1 MLMARIVML
10 WLLLHLLPERL
21 PAQKVMQI
29 KIDGS
34 INPVTAGFIHRSIQ
48 EAHQSEAEC
57 LLIQLNTPGGL
68 VKSTRVIVGD
78 ILESPVPVVVYVA
91 PGGAH
96 AGSAGVFITL
106 AAHVA
111 VMAPGT
117 NIGAAHPVGM
127 QGMNDSVMSE
137 KVTNDAVAF
146 IQAIAEKRNRNL
158 EWAEEAV
165 RKSIS
170 VSEREAL
177 RLRIIDTIAPH
188 TADVLRMVDGRTVEV
203 ASGLTTLH
211 TKEAQIETR
220 EMGWA
225 ERLLDII
232 SDPNIAYIL
241 MMLGFYGLLFELY
254 NPGSILPGIIGG
266 ISIVLGF
273 YAMHTLPINYAGLAL
288 IIFGLVLF
296 LLEIK
301 IVSHGLLGIGGV
313 VSLLLGSLMLIRPR
327 SPLDWARLSTAVV
340 IPVVLVTAFF
350 FLFVVGMGIR
360 AQKARPV
367 SGLEGMVGDVGE
379 SLGALDPLGT
389 VLVHGEIWQARSVGR
404 PIEKG
409 EKVRVVAMEGLK
421 VAVEPVEEAASHELP
436 ATTM

>member
-1 MLMARIVML
+1 MKRVWFL
-10 WLLLHLLPERL
+10 WLWLALLPEL
-21 PAQKVMQI
+21 LSAQKVLQI
-29 KIDGS
+29 KIDGT
-34 INPVTAGFIHRSIQ
+34 INPVTAGFIKRSIE
-48 EAHQSEAEC
+48 EAHKAEAEC

-68 VKSTRVIVGD
+68 VKSTRVIVSD

-111 VMAPGT
+111 AMAPGT
-117 NIGAAHPVGM
+117 NIGAAHPVGL
-127 QGMNDSVMSE
+127 QGGTDSVMNT
-137 KVTNDAVAF
+137 KTTNDAAAF
-146 IQAIAEKRNRNL
+146 IRAIAEKRNRNL
-158 EWAEEAV
+158 EWAENAV
-165 RKSIS
+165 RNSIS

-177 RLRIIDTIAPH
+177 QQRIIDTIAPH
-188 TADVLRMVDGRTVEV
+188 TADLLNMMEGRVVEV
-203 ASGLTTLH
+203 SSGLVTLH
-211 TKEAQIETR
+211 TRSAQVETR

-241 MMLGFYGLLFELY
+241 LMLGFYGLLFELY
-254 NPGSILPGIIGG
+254 NPGAILPGIIGG
-266 ISIVLGF
+266 IAIVLAF

-301 IVSHGLLGIGGV
+301 VVSHGMLAIGGV
-313 VSLLLGSLMLIRPR
+313 VSLLLGSLMLIRPQ
-327 SPLDWARLSTAVV
+327 SHFDAVRLSLSVV
-340 IPVVLVTAFF
+340 IPAVLVTTFF
-350 FLFVVGMGIR
+350 FLFVVGMGLR
-360 AQKARPV
+360 AQRVKPV

-379 SLGALDPLGT
+379 SLNELNPTGT

-409 EKVRVVAMEGLK
+409 EKVRVVALEGLK
-421 VAVEPVEEAASHELP
+421 VAVEPV
-436 ATTM
+436 

>member
-1 MLMARIVML
+1 MRRAWFL
-10 WLLLHLLPERL
+10 WLWLALLPGLL
-21 PAQKVMQI
+21 PAQKVLQI

-34 INPVTAGFIHRSIQ
+34 INPVTAGFIKRSI
-48 EAHQSEAEC
+48 EDAHKSEAEC
-57 LLIQLNTPGGL
+57 LLIHLNTPGGL
-68 VKSTRVIVGD
+68 VKSTRVIVSD
-78 ILESPVPVVVYVA
+78 ILESPVPVVVYVS

-111 VMAPGT
+111 AMAPGT

-127 QGMNDSVMSE
+127 QGSTDSVMNA
-137 KVTNDAVAF
+137 KTTNDAAAF
-146 IQAIAEKRNRNL
+146 IRAIAEKRNRNL
-158 EWAEEAV
+158 EWAENAV
-165 RKSIS
+165 RNSIS

-177 RLRIIDTIAPH
+177 QQRIIDTIAPH
-188 TADVLRMVDGRTVEV
+188 TSDLLHMIDGRTVEV
-203 ASGLTTLH
+203 SSGLATIRSRG
-211 TKEAQIETR
+211 AQVQTR

-241 MMLGFYGLLFELY
+241 LMLGFYGLLFELY
-254 NPGSILPGIIGG
+254 NPGAMLPGIIGG
-266 ISIVLGF
+266 IAIVLAF

-301 IVSHGLLGIGGV
+301 VVSHGMLAIGGV
-313 VSLLLGSLMLIRPR
+313 VSLLLGSLMLIRPQ
-327 SPLDWARLSTAVV
+327 SSFDAVRLSLSVV
-340 IPVVLVTAFF
+340 IPAVLVTTFF
-350 FLFVVGMGIR
+350 FLFVVGMGLR
-360 AQKARPV
+360 AQKVRPV

-379 SLGALDPLGT
+379 SLNELNPMGT

-404 PIEKG
+404 VIEKG

-421 VAVEPVEEAASHELP
+421 VAVEPV
-436 ATTM
+436 

>member
-1 MLMARIVML
+1 MTRMGLL
-10 WLLLHLLPERL
+10 WLLFTLLPELL

-34 INPVTAGFIHRSIQ
+34 INPVSAAFIHRSIE
-48 EAHQSEAEC
+48 EAHREEAEC

-111 VMAPGT
+111 IMAPGT

-127 QGMNDSVMSE
+127 QGGGDSVMSA
-137 KVTNDAVAF
+137 KATNDAAAF
-146 IQAIAEKRNRNL
+146 IRAIAEKRNRNL

-165 RKSIS
+165 RRSIS

-177 RLRIIDTIAPH
+177 AQRVIDTIAPR
-188 TADVLRMVDGRTVEV
+188 TADVLRMIHGRTVEV
-203 ASGLTTLH
+203 SSGLATINS
-211 TKEAQIETR
+211 EGAQIVTR

-266 ISIVLGF
+266 ISIVLAF
-273 YAMHTLPINYAGLAL
+273 YAMHALPINYAGLAL
-288 IIFGLVLF
+288 IVFGIILF

-313 VSLLLGSLMLIRPR
+313 VSLLLGSLMLIRPQ
-327 SPLDWARLSTAVV
+327 SGLDWARLSTGVV

-360 AQKARPV
+360 AQRARPV
-367 SGLEGMVGDVGE
+367 SGLEGMVGDIGQ
-379 SLGALDPLGT
+379 SLDALNPSGT

-409 EKVRVVAMEGLK
+409 ERVRVVAMEGLK
-421 VAVEPVEEAASHELP
+421 VAVEPY
-436 ATTM
+436 AT